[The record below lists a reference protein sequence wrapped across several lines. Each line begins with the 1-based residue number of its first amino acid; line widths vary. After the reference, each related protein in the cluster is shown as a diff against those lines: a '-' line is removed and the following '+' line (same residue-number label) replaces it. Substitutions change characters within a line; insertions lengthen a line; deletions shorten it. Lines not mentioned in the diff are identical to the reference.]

1 MGAAM
6 SAPRAVLGVGGVMAR
21 KQCSRNSHFLSQ
33 FALLFPEGQ
42 EVLEECELSKGQEV
56 EGADNVEEL
65 KEHSQSNGEAGGTV
79 GMARSGGCHLASCAC
94 GRAVGVMRKDASDV
108 IESKQPLD
116 SEQSCWLLDGE
127 IVVPSSCMHTGWG
140 ASSFSL
146 DPEAHGLNLQHCRHS
161 CLEGCAVHVLGGSW
175 ERRWGQ
181 GVMPAQQCCDTL
193 WLWLVVLT

>member
-1 MGAAM
+1 
-6 SAPRAVLGVGGVMAR
+6 MAQ

-42 EVLEECELSKGQEV
+42 EVLEECDLSKGQEV

-127 IVVPSSCMHTGWG
+127 IVVPSSCVHTGWG
-140 ASSFSL
+140 TSSFSL
-146 DPEAHGLNLQHCRHS
+146 DPEAHGLNLRHCRHS
-161 CLEGCAVHVLGGSW
+161 CLEEMCCACPGGQPGEAVGAGGDASTAVL
-175 ERRWGQ
+175 
-181 GVMPAQQCCDTL
+181 
-193 WLWLVVLT
+193 